1 MNADWLKGNWKQIK
15 GTVRERWD
23 KLSEV
28 DLDEISGREEK
39 LIGKIQ
45 EKYGIAKLEAKK
57 AVVDF
62 KLKQARRKTEKRN
75 E

>member
-23 KLSEV
+23 KLSDV